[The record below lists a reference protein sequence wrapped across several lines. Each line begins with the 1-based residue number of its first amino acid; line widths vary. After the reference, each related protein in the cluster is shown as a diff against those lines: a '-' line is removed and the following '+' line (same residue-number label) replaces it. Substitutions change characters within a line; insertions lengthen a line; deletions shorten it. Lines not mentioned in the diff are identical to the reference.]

1 MVNHR
6 KINMLNIKQEAW
18 PMSIKRVFLLLA
30 LVIAYFYIL
39 NSMPHK
45 YINMEIKQSVD
56 ERYIMQRMKYHGI
69 SGCECDGNQ
78 CWFYRE
84 GVKCKL

>member
-1 MVNHR
+1 MTV
-6 KINMLNIKQEAW
+6 
-18 PMSIKRVFLLLA
+18 KRVLFFVL

-39 NSMPHK
+39 NSLPHQRFK
-45 YINMEIKQSVD
+45 GMQSVD
-56 ERYIMQRMKYHGI
+56 AEYIKQRMKYHGI

-84 GVKCKL
+84 GVKCRL